1 MGNRGAGSFR
11 LICESSLELCVPERW
26 SWEEKDLSI
35 EERAMERSIWSSSD
49 DWETDEMKS
58 RVRQLQK
65 QDTGKGKANRKTVAG

>member
-1 MGNRGAGSFR
+1 
-11 LICESSLELCVPERW
+11 
-26 SWEEKDLSI
+26 
-35 EERAMERSIWSSSD
+35 MERSIWSSSD